1 VDAGRNDALRLGADT
16 RGACPL
22 LPFRVDFRQFSLR
35 SGLRVPA
42 RGRGVGDGRTVV
54 MRVDCGGYGLNR
66 ALASDGCTAV
76 TTPPTLPSDIGGEAE
91 PIVFVVDDDLAI
103 RESLTSL
110 FQSVGLRVKVFG
122 SAPEFLKS
130 SLPDAP
136 SCLVLDIRLPGIS
149 GLEFQVDLDKAGI
162 RVPIIFMT
170 GHGDI
175 PMSVQAMKAGAVDF
189 LTKPLR
195 HQELI
200 HAVTRALAVDR
211 KRRADE
217 KTVSDLRRLYES
229 LTPRERDVL
238 ALVTAG
244 MMNKLIAAELGV
256 SEITVKVHRSH
267 VMRKMRTRSL
277 ADLARIADTLG
288 IRADKPKHL

>member
-1 VDAGRNDALRLGADT
+1 M
-16 RGACPL
+16 PL
-22 LPFRVDFRQFSLR
+22 
-35 SGLRVPA
+35 
-42 RGRGVGDGRTVV
+42 
-54 MRVDCGGYGLNR
+54 
-66 ALASDGCTAV
+66 V
-76 TTPPTLPSDIGGEAE
+76 TTHPTLPSDIAAGGE
-91 PIVFVVDDDLAI
+91 PVVLVVDDEIAI
-103 RESLTSL
+103 RESLASL
-110 FQSVGLRVKVFG
+110 LQSVGLRVNVFG
-122 SAPEFLKS
+122 SAPELLQS
-130 SLPDAP
+130 NLPNVP

-149 GLEFQVDLDKAGI
+149 GLDFQVELAKAGI
-162 RVPIIFMT
+162 RIPIIFMT

-195 HQELI
+195 PQEMI
-200 HAVTRALAVDR
+200 HAVTRALAVDQ

-217 KTVSDLRRLYES
+217 KTVSDLRLLYES

-244 MMNKLIAAELGV
+244 MMNKLIAVELGV

-288 IRADKPKHL
+288 IRPDKPKRI

>member
-1 VDAGRNDALRLGADT
+1 MVHNEGYAVIE
-16 RGACPL
+16 L
-22 LPFRVDFRQFSLR
+22 LF
-35 SGLRVPA
+35 
-42 RGRGVGDGRTVV
+42 
-54 MRVDCGGYGLNR
+54 
-66 ALASDGCTAV
+66 V
-76 TTPPTLPSDIGGEAE
+76 TTRPTLPSDVAEGGGS
-91 PIVFVVDDDLAI
+91 VVLVVDDELAI
-103 RESLTSL
+103 RESLASL

-122 SAPEFLKS
+122 SAPELLQS
-130 SLPDAP
+130 SFPNVP

-149 GLEFQVDLDKAGI
+149 GLDFQVELAKAGI
-162 RVPIIFMT
+162 RIPIIFMT

-195 HQELI
+195 PQEMI
-200 HAVTRALAVDR
+200 HAVTRALAADQ

-217 KTVSDLRRLYES
+217 KTVSDLRLLYES

-244 MMNKLIAAELGV
+244 MMNKLIAEELGV

-288 IRADKPKHL
+288 IRPDRPKRI